1 VDRLLS
7 VLAGVV
13 GPEHVLTD
21 PELCAGY
28 EVDWTGRFR
37 GRAAAVVRP
46 GSTDEVAEVLAL
58 LDAAGR
64 PVVPQGGNTG
74 LVGGGVP
81 RGGEVV
87 LSLLRLDAL
96 GDADA
101 ALGQVT
107 AGAGVTLAAL
117 QEACRALGQDAGL
130 DFAARDSCTVGG
142 VVACDAGGARALR
155 HGTARRRVVGLE
167 AVLAD
172 GSVIRRLAG
181 LPKDNAGYDLGRLL
195 VGSEG
200 TLGVV
205 TGVRWQ
211 TSVRMTA
218 RVTALVGV
226 ESATAAADLLAALRT
241 HAPSLESCDF
251 LLDDGLRLVLEH
263 QRRSSPLAQRAPVYV
278 VAECA
283 ARSDPTD
290 ELAAALEAAGV
301 QDAVVA
307 DDTRGRES
315 LWRLREG
322 HTEAINALGVPHKLD
337 VGIPLGR
344 LGDFLDAVPGV
355 VGSAVDGA
363 RTILFGHLGDG
374 NVHVNV
380 VGPAAEDER
389 ADDAV
394 LELAVA
400 CGGTISAEHGVGVA
414 KARWLERA
422 RGRDEVAAMRAV
434 KRALD
439 PDGLL
444 NPGVVLA

>member
-1 VDRLLS
+1 MQ
-7 VLAGVV
+7 LARALRGVV
-13 GPEHVLTD
+13 GRSHVLED
-21 PELCAGY
+21 RELRAGY
-28 EVDWTGRFR
+28 ERDWTGRF
-37 GRAAAVVRP
+37 GGAARLVVRP
-46 GSTDEVAEVLAL
+46 ADTPEVAEVVRLC
-58 LDAAGR
+58 AAEGAAI
-64 PVVPQGGNTG
+64 VPQGGNTG

-96 GDADA
+96 GEADA

-107 AGAGVTLAAL
+107 VGAGVTLAAL
-117 QEACRALGQDAGL
+117 QEACRALGQDAAL

-181 LPKDNAGYDLGRLL
+181 LAKDNAGYDLGRLL

-211 TSVRMTA
+211 TSVLMTA

-226 ESATAAADLLAALRT
+226 ESATAAADLLGALRA

-251 LLDDGLRLVLEH
+251 LLDDGLQLVLEH

-290 ELAAALEAAGV
+290 ELAAALEAAGAD
-301 QDAVVA
+301 DAVVA

-337 VGIPLGR
+337 VGVPLGR
-344 LGDFLDAVPGV
+344 LGEFLDAVPGV
-355 VGSAVDGA
+355 VAAAAGGA

-380 VGPAAEDER
+380 IGPAAEDER